1 MRVSVL
7 FLVLLLGGTAH
18 AEKVRA
24 NQSTRVF
31 NHPGEHG
38 KVVAKVKEGQAMTV
52 LAKEDRWIKVR
63 VAGRTG
69 YVPRSKVDMPD
80 DEEIVRNTRRRPFV
94 DGRGTKRGFG
104 GEEGPDDRIG
114 ADATETG
121 GDDDGEASS
130 DTSEGSDDGDKPK
143 KPKKPKHTDK
153 DEGDEGDDGEASE
166 ASSGGDDEPSE
177 DAEEEPGDDRLK
189 ASVPAKTVIYNE
201 ADKGSGESFKAKPGD
216 VLYVGEKKGKWVFV
230 ETEDGDAGY
239 VLSSKLDVDEGG
251 GGGGAL
257 RGRVIDAR
265 ARLGVTF
272 VQQAVRTAGGTGK
285 WPDAYNIG
293 SSSFDVAIGGAVL
306 YPYKKRFV
314 LGGELA
320 YDYAKAIPGIAFD
333 PDTAAGPM
341 PSSTTGF
348 TLHNFN
354 LRAVGGYDLRK
365 KSGMMVFARLGYH
378 YTSFKVDNYNDLTKN
393 TARLANET
401 LGAPTF
407 GGALTMPMLTD
418 KIGLRVSLDFF
429 LFGASIKQT
438 KNLEDGASPSGKGA
452 NLGAGFTYRWKK
464 EMDIQATYDLN
475 YTSLSFGTP
484 VATSMRMHTGTSVS
498 RTDVNHT
505 IAVGIAKAF

>member
-7 FLVLLLGGTAH
+7 FLVLLLGGTSH
-18 AEKVRA
+18 AEKVKA

-63 VAGRTG
+63 VSGRTG
-69 YVPRSKVDMPD
+69 YVPRSKVDIPD
-80 DEEIVRNTRRRPFV
+80 DEEITRNTRRRPFV
-94 DGRGTKRGFG
+94 DGRGTKRGFT
-104 GEEGPDDRIG
+104 GEDAPDDRVG

-121 GDDDGEASS
+121 SDDTS
-130 DTSEGSDDGDKPK
+130 DTGDASDDGGDKGGDKGKKPK
-143 KPKKPKHTDK
+143 KPKKSKRS
-153 DEGDEGDDGEASE
+153 DEGDSGDEEA
-166 ASSGGDDEPSE
+166 AADEPAE
-177 DAEEEPGDDRLK
+177 GAEEETSDDRMK
-189 ASVPAKTVIYNE
+189 ASVPAKTTIYNE

-239 VLSSKLDVDEGG
+239 VLGSKLDLDEDSGEGG
-251 GGGGAL
+251 GPK
-257 RGRVIDAR
+257 GRVIDLR
-265 ARLGVTF
+265 ARMGVTF

-293 SSSFDVAIGGAVL
+293 SSSFDLAVGGTLL
-306 YPYKKRFV
+306 YPYKKDFLV
-314 LGGELA
+314 GGELA
-320 YDYAKAIPGIAFD
+320 YDYAKAIPGVAFD
-333 PDTAAGPM
+333 PDGAAGPM
-341 PSSTTGF
+341 ASSTTGF
-348 TLHNFN
+348 TYHNFN
-354 LRAVGGYDLRK
+354 LRAVGGYDLHK
-365 KSGMMVFARLGYH
+365 KSGMMVFGRLGYH

-401 LGAPTF
+401 LGAPTL
-407 GGALTMPMLTD
+407 GGALTMPRFTD

-429 LFGASIKQT
+429 FFGASIKQT
-438 KNLEDGASPSGKGA
+438 KNLEDGKSPSGKGA

-475 YTSLSFGTP
+475 YTSLAFGAP

-505 IAVGIAKAF
+505 VAIGIAKAF

>member
-1 MRVSVL
+1 MTVRVL
-7 FLVLLLGGTAH
+7 FLVLLLGGVAH
-18 AEKVRA
+18 AEKVKA
-24 NQSTRVF
+24 NQSARVF
-31 NHPGEHG
+31 NRPGERG

-52 LAKEDRWIKVR
+52 LAKEGRWIKVR
-63 VAGRTG
+63 VSGRTG
-69 YVPRSKVDMPD
+69 YVPRTKVDLPD

-104 GEEGPDDRIG
+104 GEEGPEDRVG

-121 GDDDGEASS
+121 GDEGDTSS
-130 DTSEGSDDGDKPK
+130 DEGDDGDKPK
-143 KPKKPKHTDK
+143 KRKKPKKPDK
-153 DEGDEGDDGEASE
+153 GDGGDEDENPVASKGG
-166 ASSGGDDEPSE
+166 GGDDEEPAE
-177 DAEEEPGDDRLK
+177 GAEEEKGDDRIK

-201 ADKGSGESFKAKPGD
+201 ANKASGESFKAKPGD

-239 VLSSKLDVDEGG
+239 VLGSKLDLDDEDGG
-251 GGGGAL
+251 GSTT
-257 RGRVIDAR
+257 GRVIDLR

-285 WPDAYNIG
+285 WPDTYNIG
-293 SSSFDVAIGGAVL
+293 SSSFNLALGGALL
-306 YPYKKRFV
+306 YPYKKDFV
-314 LGGELA
+314 VGGELA
-320 YDYAKAIPGIAFD
+320 YDYAKAVPGISFD
-333 PDTAAGPM
+333 PDGAAGPM

-354 LRAVGGYDLRK
+354 LRAVGGYDLHK
-365 KSGMMVFARLGYH
+365 KSGMMLFARLGYR
-378 YTSFKVDNYNDLTKN
+378 YTSFVVDNYQDLTKN

-401 LGAPTF
+401 LGTPTI
-407 GGALTMPMLTD
+407 GGALTLPRLTD
-418 KIGLRVSLDFF
+418 KIGLRVSLDAF

-438 KNLEDGASPSGKGA
+438 KNLEDGASPSAKGA

-475 YTSLSFGTP
+475 YTSLSFGAP
-484 VATSMRMHTGTSVS
+484 VAGSMRMHTGTSVS

-505 IAVGIAKAF
+505 VAVGIAKAF